1 MAKSLFVDGV
11 PKAGAMALQQAEY
24 FYAGQLM
31 ASSLLQ
37 SGPTPNLL
45 SNWTYS
51 VIVNSDITSSI
62 KTISVD
68 AEFLNRE
75 DILKVS

>member
-1 MAKSLFVDGV
+1 MANSLFVDGV

-45 SNWTYS
+45 SNWTYN
-51 VIVNSDITSSI
+51 VIVNSDISTTTN
-62 KTISVD
+62 TITVN
-68 AEFLNRE
+68 AEFLN
-75 DILKVS
+75 